1 MSSGDLMRVINP
13 GIEGIMQSL
22 SVSSD
27 NKYCVSFSNTDA
39 IIVCNVISGDVKIL
53 KRYTTPMPEPE
64 APPEPVQPKKK
75 KGKPPAPLSK
85 SQIAAKKAAEA
96 KAAAE
101 LEAAR
106 LAYKDYSDTVIGNHA
121 ALHYFVV
128 YSKYFIYVYDR
139 KTRFIKSIKL
149 EVPII
154 QVEIIENKSIIQ
166 YGVELEIITRD
177 RNIGDDEEI
186 ERENLILYYI
196 AVIDG
201 EMVKKPEEKKPEE
214 EAKKEEAPNEAGNA
228 EGMEE
233 AIEPKKDE
241 LVDERPTEAEVMEK
255 YVATGSRI
263 ECHSCV
269 RTTKGYRKLYTFTE
283 IGDNVIEVFRSR
295 TVKTSRRTKNIWKYF
310 GSLDDNREVMS
321 QLVLSDDEQ
330 YMLGCMST
338 GFKVCLN

>member
-1 MSSGDLMRVINP
+1 MRVINP

-22 SVSSD
+22 SVSAD

-64 APPEPVQPKKK
+64 APPEPEQPKKK

-106 LAYKDYSDTVIGNHA
+106 LAYKDYNDTLIGNHA
-121 ALHYFVV
+121 SLQYFVV
-128 YSKYFIYVYDR
+128 YSKYFIYVYHK

-154 QVEIIENKSIIQ
+154 QVEIIENKSIID

-177 RNIGDDEEI
+177 RNIADDEEV
-186 ERENLILYYI
+186 ERENLILYYVV
-196 AVIDG
+196 VIDP
-201 EMVKKPEEKKPEE
+201 ELVKKPEEKKPDEKKPEE
-214 EAKKEEAPNEAGNA
+214 EVKKEEPNNNEAGNV
-228 EGMEE
+228 EGVEE
-233 AIEPKKDE
+233 AIEPQKEE
-241 LVDERPTEAEVMEK
+241 LVDERPTEAEVMDK

-269 RTTKGYRKLYTFTE
+269 RTTRGYRKLYTFTE
-283 IGDNVIEVFRSR
+283 IGDNVVEVFRSR

-310 GSLDDNREVMS
+310 GSLDDNREVIS

-338 GFKVCLN
+338 GFKVSGI